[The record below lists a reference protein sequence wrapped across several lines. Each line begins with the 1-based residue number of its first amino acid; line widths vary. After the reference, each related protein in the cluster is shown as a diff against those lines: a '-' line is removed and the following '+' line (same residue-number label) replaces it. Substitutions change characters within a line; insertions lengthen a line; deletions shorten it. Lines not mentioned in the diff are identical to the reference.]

1 MEENRTLAQMAEKN
15 FDVKQFDLSS
25 LEPQLDFKKHI
36 FIRFCTIAAD
46 IKSKI
51 FPHSSTHGGIQR
63 VRKIHKSSKN
73 LSKSKSATIVPTVH
87 QTAVYSYLCIIAM

>member
-25 LEPQLDFKKHI
+25 LEPQLDFNSKF

-46 IKSKI
+46 IKSK
-51 FPHSSTHGGIQR
+51 FSH
-63 VRKIHKSSKN
+63 
-73 LSKSKSATIVPTVH
+73 TVVH
-87 QTAVYSYLCIIAM
+87 TVAYNV